1 MRRYTG
7 FMRFVFM
14 DTSPWVANLPAHSAA
29 VIALVW
35 PSLIPAV
42 TFALIALGVCVSAW
56 YYIRKQKKISAMRTD
71 FTDNLTHELKT
82 PMATIAVATDAL
94 RDSLV
99 AADPEK
105 VRHYADIIKIENR
118 RMSEQVARVLRASR
132 LEKDHIELNK
142 QTVSLNEIVREA
154 ISHVTLIVKSRN
166 GTIFDNLSELDV
178 KVRVDPFYFG
188 SVVANI
194 LENANKYSPQAPDIA
209 VHTFSAGGFAH
220 VAVSDKGL
228 GISKADQKRI
238 FSKFYRV
245 STGSICDVKGYGLG
259 LAYVKRIVDMHR
271 GSVGV
276 QSEKGKGTTFTIK
289 IPIN

>member
-1 MRRYTG
+1 
-7 FMRFVFM
+7 MRFVFM
-14 DTSPWVANLPAHSAA
+14 DISPWVADLSAHSA
-29 VIALVW
+29 VVLALVW
-35 PSLIPAV
+35 PGLIPAV
-42 TFALIALGVCVSAW
+42 IFALIALIFCVSAW
-56 YYIRKQKKISAMRTD
+56 YYIRKQRKISAMRTD

-82 PMATIAVATDAL
+82 PMATIAVAADAL

-105 VRHYADIIKIENR
+105 VRHYADIIKRENR
-118 RMSEQVARVLRASR
+118 RMNEQVARVLRASR
-132 LEKDHIELNK
+132 LEKAILNK

-154 ISHVTLIVKSRN
+154 ISHVTLIVKNRN
-166 GTIFDNLSELDV
+166 GTIFDRLSEVDV
-178 KVRVDPFYFG
+178 KVRVDPFHFG
-188 SVVANI
+188 SVVENI

-209 VHTFSAGGFAH
+209 VHTFSADGFAH

-245 STGSICDVKGYGLG
+245 STGGIRDVKGYGLG